1 MTKTL
6 QPAEFTEL
14 DAWGWVLALVVV
26 AASLLAAVGPDYYY
40 SGWIDCGVGGESNWN
55 RSAPLAWMAGVLFS
69 VLAAAWCRRA
79 AWVFPLIVPAIAVA
93 LLSRREAGGL
103 SPIDAAAVASV
114 AVLLALMSAAVLWA
128 ALGLL
133 RRITMRSA

>member
-6 QPAEFTEL
+6 QPAEFTEI
-14 DAWGWVLALVVV
+14 DAWGWVLALLVVG
-26 AASLLAAVGPDYYY
+26 ASLLAAVGPEYYY
-40 SGWIDCGVGGESNWN
+40 SGWIFCGDGFDTWN
-55 RSAPLAWMAGVLFS
+55 RSAPFAWMAGVLFS

-79 AWVFPLIVPAIAVA
+79 AWVFPLIVPALAVA
-93 LLSRREAGGL
+93 LLSRREAGGP

-128 ALGLL
+128 VLMLL
-133 RRITMRSA
+133 RRITMRPA